1 MDGSSLGLTRQSD
14 AIAHFKISK
23 ASDGITARLVVNE
36 NGYHEAQRLRY
47 DAYLAAGYLQ
57 PRDVT
62 LFVDSHDAKPSSRS
76 LVIYLDDQPAASVRV
91 CLLEAGSDHEG
102 GGELP
107 ASAMFKT
114 EIENF
119 LRQRADRGCGTK
131 AVEITRLA
139 RSPLHA
145 KNLALVL
152 GLYHV
157 AGYLILHFR
166 ADVIFAAVTKNHT
179 SFYQRMGFREIA
191 PPKDYP
197 GLDVQTVLMGC
208 LIEEHRGIPGRT
220 LALKEMSLS
229 DDTYLG
235 LIAGERVPVFGG
247 AATSAPD
254 LIVNRKRPNSDH
266 QSGV

>member
-1 MDGSSLGLTRQSD
+1 MDGSIVGLGWQSE
-14 AIAHFKISK
+14 AAPLVKNNK

-57 PRDVT
+57 PREVK
-62 LFVDSHDAKPSSRS
+62 LFADSHDSRASSRS
-76 LVIYLDDQPAASVRV
+76 LVIYLGGQPAASVRV
-91 CLLEAGSDHEG
+91 CLLDHSNSDEECG
-102 GGELP
+102 QLP

-114 EIENF
+114 EIETF
-119 LRQRADRGCGTK
+119 LKQRANQGYGTN

-139 RSPLHA
+139 RSPVHA

-157 AGYLILHFR
+157 AGYLILHFQ

-179 SFYQRMGFREIA
+179 TFYKRMGFREIA
-191 PPKDYP
+191 QPKDYP

-208 LIEEHRGIPGRT
+208 LLEEHRGIPGRT

-235 LIAGERVPVFGG
+235 LIAGERVPVFDGD
-247 AATSAPD
+247 ATSAPD
-254 LIVNRKRPNSDH
+254 LVVNRKRTESDH
-266 QSGV
+266 RLSS